1 MFRGAGKMAQWIR
14 APTALPKVQ
23 SSNRSNHL
31 VYRVNSRIAKV
42 TQRNPVLNNNKSLI
56 NKQTNKKMKRAQE

>member
-1 MFRGAGKMAQWIR
+1 MSEFEA
-14 APTALPKVQ
+14 
-23 SSNRSNHL
+23 SL
-31 VYRVNSRIAKV
+31 VYRMNSRIAKV